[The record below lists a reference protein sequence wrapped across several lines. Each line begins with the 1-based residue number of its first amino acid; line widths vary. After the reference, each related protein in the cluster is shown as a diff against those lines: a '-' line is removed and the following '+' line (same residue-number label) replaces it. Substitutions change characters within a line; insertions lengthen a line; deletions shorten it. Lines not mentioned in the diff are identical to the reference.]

1 VWRKPRA
8 LFARLFCLPCSNG
21 GQLLLLKLRHRAVR
35 NCAPKL
41 AWALMF
47 TISAGAALSAFSAS
61 SFAAMATGNNDAK
74 RVFTDE
80 AGRQLEVPA
89 RVRRIVTL
97 SPDLTETIY
106 ALGLE
111 DRLVGDTNYCDTPAA
126 AKQKPHIGQPLN
138 PSLEAIV
145 ALQPDLVLASTSIN
159 RRETVDALAK
169 LGMAVYTSN
178 PRTVRGVLASITRM
192 AQVMGADSQGNA
204 LVARLQARLDKLQAR
219 LGELPL
225 IHVLFVV
232 WEEPLISIGQNT
244 FIADALRWAGAE
256 SIITSHQNWPQIS
269 LEEVVRLQPDY
280 ILFTN
285 NHGGNPKKLDDVR
298 SRPAWRS
305 LRAVELGHVIVSTDE
320 IARPSSGLVD
330 AIEQLARKLHPE
342 VFSVQMPDDS
352 TGIGIEM
359 PPLDFG
365 TMAKECDAC
374 AR

>member
-1 VWRKPRA
+1 
-8 LFARLFCLPCSNG
+8 
-21 GQLLLLKLRHRAVR
+21 LLLKLRHRAVR

-41 AWALMF
+41 ACALMLL
-47 TISAGAALSAFSAS
+47 ISVGAALSAFSAS
-61 SFAAMATGNNDAK
+61 SFATMTTGNDDAK
-74 RVFTDE
+74 RAFTDE

-256 SIITSHQNWPQIS
+256 SIITSRQNWPQIG

-285 NHGGNPKKLDDVR
+285 NHGGNLKKLDDVR

-305 LRAVELGHVIVSTDE
+305 LRAVELGHVVVSTDE

-342 VFSVQMPDDS
+342 VFSAQMQGNKP
-352 TGIGIEM
+352 GIGLEM
-359 PPLDFG
+359 PPFNFG
-365 TMAKECDAC
+365 SAAEECGAC